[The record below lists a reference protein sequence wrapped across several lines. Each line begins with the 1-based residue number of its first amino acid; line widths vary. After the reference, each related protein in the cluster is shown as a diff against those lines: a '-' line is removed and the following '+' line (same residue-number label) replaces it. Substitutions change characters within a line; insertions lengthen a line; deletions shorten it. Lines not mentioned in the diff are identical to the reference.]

1 MAPSETFRL
10 QACSWPASCRASAP
24 TRKVPD
30 GWPNR
35 TCWRSPPPAAWL
47 TSVPGIAAAVPM
59 FGLIGAL
66 ASTTLTFAL
75 GRGITE
81 TDGPAIRAIV
91 RRAQAEHY
99 KFSAVILG
107 VVESVPFQQRQ
118 NP

>member
-1 MAPSETFRL
+1 VAGLEAAILAR
-10 QACSWPASCRASAP
+10 
-24 TRKVPD
+24 PD
-30 GWPNR
+30 LF
-35 TCWRSPPPAAWL
+35 TA
-47 TSVPGIAAAVPM
+47 T
-59 FGLIGAL
+59 L
-66 ASTTLTFAL
+66 ASKLLTFAL

-99 KFSAVILG
+99 QFSAVILG